1 MIAGIVG
8 IVAALPGFIRGR
20 PCPVHDLDGAAGG
33 EETAAARPSADLVG
47 TSAELGE
54 TPSRYKDVT
63 VPVGILYGTSDR
75 IPDPAVHGKGL
86 AAKVTNA
93 DLELVEG
100 GGYTIPLTSA
110 DRASPFIERVAQR
123 GAAAQS

>member
-1 MIAGIVG
+1 VIAGIVG

-33 EETAAARPSADLVG
+33 EETAAARPSADLV
-47 TSAELGE
+47 
-54 TPSRYKDVT
+54 PSRYKDVT